1 MKKIAGLL
9 AAGCWS
15 LFPVLMSSAQ
25 ELTTNA
31 QVFEDLGLDCLGD
44 VPHAADSLTLVP
56 PSTLP
61 YLTSAL
67 IQHWQQQ
74 GAELFS
80 TDSLRTSKPYYSLSW
95 EISRATITYTRAGR
109 KTLSRSAELD
119 LRYSFLGKDG
129 EFLVHDSCQ
138 RAFSDRIP
146 KGIVKQLESPAYP
159 ETQAELPPDNW
170 MRRYLEPVILAA
182 ATGLAAFLF
191 FNLRSDRA
199 DP

>member
-1 MKKIAGLL
+1 MKTIIGLL
-9 AAGCWS
+9 VAGCWS
-15 LFPVLMSSAQ
+15 CIPVLVSSAQ
-25 ELTTNA
+25 ELSTNA
-31 QVFEDLGLDCLGD
+31 QLFENLGLECLGD
-44 VPHAADSLTLVP
+44 IPHEADSLTLVP
-56 PSTLP
+56 PPNLP

-74 GAELFS
+74 GTELFS

-95 EISRATITYTRAGR
+95 EISRATITYARAGR
-109 KTLSRSAELD
+109 RTLSRSAKLD

-138 RAFSDRIP
+138 RAISDRIP
-146 KGIVKQLESPAYP
+146 KGIVEQLESPAFP
-159 ETQAELPPDNW
+159 ETQAELPPDSW
-170 MRRYLEPVILAA
+170 IRRYLEPVILAA

-191 FNLRSDRA
+191 FNLRSKRV

>member
-1 MKKIAGLL
+1 MKKNVGLL
-9 AAGCWS
+9 FAVCWS
-15 LFPVLMSSAQ
+15 FFPVLVSSAQ

-31 QVFEDLGLDCLGD
+31 QVFEKLGLECLGE

-56 PSTLP
+56 PSNLP
-61 YLTSAL
+61 YLTSVL

-74 GAELFS
+74 GTELFS

-109 KTLSRSAELD
+109 KTLTRSAELD
-119 LRYSFLGKDG
+119 LRYSFLGMDG
-129 EFLVHDSCQ
+129 EFLGHDSCQ

-146 KGIVKQLESPAYP
+146 KAIVEQLESPAHP
-159 ETQAELPPDNW
+159 ETQAELPPDSW
-170 MRRYLEPVILAA
+170 IRRYLEPVILAA

-191 FNLRSDRA
+191 FNLRSNRV

>member
-1 MKKIAGLL
+1 MKTIVGLL
-9 AAGCWS
+9 VAGCWS
-15 LFPVLMSSAQ
+15 FIPVLVSSAQ
-25 ELTTNA
+25 ELPTNA
-31 QVFEDLGLDCLGD
+31 QLFENLGLECLGD

-56 PSTLP
+56 PSNLP

-74 GAELFS
+74 GTELYS
-80 TDSLRTSKPYYSLSW
+80 TDSLRTSKPYFSLSW

-109 KTLSRSAELD
+109 RTISRSAELD

-146 KGIVKQLESPAYP
+146 KGIVEQLESPAYP
-159 ETQAELPPDNW
+159 ETQAELPPESW
-170 MRRYLEPVILAA
+170 IRRYLEPVVLAA

-191 FNLRSDRA
+191 FNLRSKRV

>member
-1 MKKIAGLL
+1 MKKTVGLLL
-9 AAGCWS
+9 AACWS
-15 LFPVLMSSAQ
+15 FFPVLVSSAQ

-31 QVFEDLGLDCLGD
+31 QVFENLGLECLGE
-44 VPHAADSLTLVP
+44 VPQAADSLALVP
-56 PSTLP
+56 PSNLP

-74 GAELFS
+74 GTELFS

-109 KTLSRSAELD
+109 KTLSRSVELD

-129 EFLVHDSCQ
+129 EFLGHDSCQ

-146 KGIVKQLESPAYP
+146 KGIVKQLESPAHP
-159 ETQAELPPDNW
+159 ETQAELPPDTW
-170 MRRYLEPVILAA
+170 IRRYLEPVILAA

-191 FNLRSDRA
+191 FNLRSNRV

>member
-1 MKKIAGLL
+1 MRKIAGLL
-9 AAGCWS
+9 VAGCWS
-15 LFPVLMSSAQ
+15 LFPVLVSSAQ

-31 QVFEDLGLDCLGD
+31 QVFENLGLDCLGD

-56 PSTLP
+56 PLTLP

-74 GAELFS
+74 GTELYS

-109 KTLSRSAELD
+109 KMLSRSAELD

-138 RAFSDRIP
+138 RVFSDRIP
-146 KGIVKQLESPAYP
+146 RNIVKQLESPAHP
-159 ETQAELPPDNW
+159 ETQAELPPNNW
-170 MRRYLEPVILAA
+170 IRRYLEPVILAA

-191 FNLRSDRA
+191 FNLRSNRV